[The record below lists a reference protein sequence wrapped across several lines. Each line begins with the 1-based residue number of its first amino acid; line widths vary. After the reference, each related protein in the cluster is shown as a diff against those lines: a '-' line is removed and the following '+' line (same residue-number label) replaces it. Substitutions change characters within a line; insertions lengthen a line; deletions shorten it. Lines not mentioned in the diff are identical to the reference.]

1 MRYYDVKL
9 EKKYITIVDYRWNQ
23 VRKKLEER
31 KLWKYKLDI
40 WIEDTFRNRK
50 YINIKVWKLRK
61 EISEVEIEECMN
73 LDIDI

>member
-1 MRYYDVKL
+1 MNRRYVQKQEIY
-9 EKKYITIVDYRWNQ
+9 
-23 VRKKLEER
+23 
-31 KLWKYKLDI
+31 
-40 WIEDTFRNRK
+40 K

>member
-31 KLWKYKLDI
+31 KLWKYKLNI

-50 YINIKVWKLRK
+50 YISIKVWKLRK

-73 LDIDI
+73 LNIDI

>member
-40 WIEDTFRNRK
+40 CIEDTFRNRK
-50 YINIKVWKLRK
+50 YISIKVWKLRK
-61 EISEVEIEECMN
+61 EISEVEIEKCMN

>member
-50 YINIKVWKLRK
+50 YISIKVWKLRK
-61 EISEVEIEECMN
+61 EISEVEIEKCMN

>member
-50 YINIKVWKLRK
+50 YISIKVWKLRK

-73 LDIDI
+73 LNIDI